1 MGWTSI
7 HRTQPVKEWF
17 ASLEFKV
24 LEVKIV
30 HRTQLYAAIQNKDG
44 SVFACIGLLR
54 YSKGEWNFSYK
65 LMSEEEHPYYY
76 KCPKSIL
83 NKLTPTDNEYANDW
97 RKQCIEQ
104 HEINRSRMAN

>member
-1 MGWTSI
+1 MGWASI

-97 RKQCIEQ
+97 RRKCVEQ
-104 HEINRSRMAN
+104 REAKRSRMAN